1 MQSIFKILMQGPLEK
16 DSNRISTRFSHKDL
30 YEIMQGHLEDF
41 TRASSRSSH
50 KDPYKIM
57 LRQDLDQDLHARTHE
72 RSSQACHQITFC

>member
-41 TRASSRSSH
+41 TRVSSRSSD
-50 KDPYKIM
+50 KAPYKIM
-57 LRQDLDQDLHARTHE
+57 LRHVAAFH
-72 RSSQACHQITFC
+72 